1 MRRRD
6 LIVLITA
13 GALTKPGCAFGQEP
27 GRTYHLG
34 VLVSAPRDA
43 PHHVAFFAEV
53 GRLGFIVGKNLKVD
67 GRGYGLRPEQFA
79 EHATE
84 LVNAQVDVISAGGDV
99 AVRAA
104 QRATSTI
111 PILALTDDM
120 LGQGFVRS
128 LAKPGGN
135 ITGVS
140 ILAGELDA
148 KRQEILI
155 EALPAMSHLA
165 ALVDTNITPPHRLA
179 ELTNA
184 ARDHGAELSIH
195 QVTVIEDIV
204 PAINAAKGSGA
215 GAVNVLASPLFFN
228 NRQMIFQRMA
238 ALHLPAIYQWPE
250 MAEQG
255 GLIGYGPR
263 ITQLYRDVM
272 ARQFVELMRGTRPA
286 DLPVEQPT
294 KFEMTVNL
302 KTARALGLELPAGLL
317 ARAHEVID

>member
-6 LIVLITA
+6 LIVLIA
-13 GALTKPGCAFGQEP
+13 ASALTRLRRAFGQEP
-27 GRTYHLG
+27 GRTYSLG
-34 VLVSAPRDA
+34 SLVSAPSDA

-79 EHATE
+79 GHATE
-84 LVNAQVDVISAGGDV
+84 LVNAQVDVISAGGDA

-104 QRATSTI
+104 QRATTTI

-140 ILAGELDA
+140 IVAGELDA
-148 KRQEILI
+148 KRQEIII
-155 EALPAMSHLA
+155 EALPAASHLA
-165 ALVDTNITPPHRLA
+165 ALVDTNITAPHRLT

-184 ARDHGAELSIH
+184 AREHGVELSIY
-195 QVTVIEDIV
+195 QVTVIEDVV
-204 PAINAAKGSGA
+204 PAINAAKTSGA

-228 NRQMIFQRMA
+228 NRQIIFERMA

-255 GLIGYGPR
+255 GLIGYGPS
-263 ITQLYRDVM
+263 ITQLYRDVI
-272 ARQFVELMRGTRPA
+272 ARQFVELMGGTKPA

-302 KTARALGLELPAGLL
+302 KTAKALRVELPAGLL
-317 ARAHEVID
+317 ARAQEVIE